1 MLASAASGNPL
12 GILHARLSA
21 GMNPLQRFVLASY
34 GHALALFDEK
44 LPVDGIARAECGE
57 LQLAFSP
64 DETKRIDKLIALGW
78 PPHVMRRVDAAE
90 ASSLAG
96 IEVAHGGLWFPAG
109 GWLVPPRLCA
119 ALAENPAIERLTD
132 HKVKSLA
139 AGKNGWLVR
148 SGRLAWR
155 MLLLRGPDRGGLH
168 RISGEIAHP
177 FSESAADAG

>member
-1 MLASAASGNPL
+1 MRRMPENAIVIGGGISGCAAASALAMRGVPVVLLEGAPMLASAASGNPL

-34 GHALALFDEK
+34 GHALALFDQK

-57 LQLAFSP
+57 LQLAFSA

-78 PPHVMRRVDAAE
+78 SPHVMRRVDAAE

-119 ALAENPAIERLTD
+119 ALAANPAIERLTD
-132 HKVKSLA
+132 HA
-139 AGKNGWLVR
+139 
-148 SGRLAWR
+148 
-155 MLLLRGPDRGGLH
+155 
-168 RISGEIAHP
+168 
-177 FSESAADAG
+177 